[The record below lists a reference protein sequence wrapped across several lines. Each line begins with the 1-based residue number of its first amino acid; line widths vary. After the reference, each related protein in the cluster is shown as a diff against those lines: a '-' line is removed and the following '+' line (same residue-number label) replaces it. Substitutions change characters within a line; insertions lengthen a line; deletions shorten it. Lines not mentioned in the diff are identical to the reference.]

1 MSKADQL
8 RRSLILH
15 FATPYV
21 QDEARVTDL
30 RSLCESPLEREVYD
44 ELSQRGF
51 WVTPQVRVGQYRI
64 DFVVE
69 GHNDAR
75 LAVECDGDK
84 YHGAEKWAEDMQ
96 RQRTLERAGW
106 VFWRCFGSA
115 FYRKRKEVMDDLLA
129 GYFPNGASNRSELK
143 GPQERPCRAPCR
155 VVRSAALEPKGGK
168 QAPRGRASRGRKH
181 LHPHRMA
188 M

>member
-1 MSKADQL
+1 M
-8 RRSLILH
+8 
-15 FATPYV
+15 
-21 QDEARVTDL
+21 
-30 RSLCESPLEREVYD
+30 
-44 ELSQRGF
+44 
-51 WVTPQVRVGQYRI
+51 TPQVRVGQYRI

-129 GYFPNGASNRSELK
+129 VLSERGIEPIGAEGAPRSVHVEH
-143 GPQERPCRAPCR
+143 R
-155 VVRSAALEPKGGK
+155 VVSSAAPHWSRRRQTGAEGEGE
-168 QAPRGRASRGRKH
+168 QRTETSDTTGWRCERRCCRRCSRRAQRREENRRKSRNRTENRNK
-181 LHPHRMA
+181 R
-188 M
+188 